1 MIKTQ
6 VRNTKVANNNSQ
18 VNKIRSH
25 VLVPAEGK
33 QLHHRHC
40 RHDHHHLH
48 DVQASTRIWPIIIII
63 ILTIILTIVITIIII
78 LTNRQAQ
85 GSGRSSS
92 PLSLFSWQQ
101 LLCSSLSGT
110 SSPYQCFCNRP
121 TIFFNKT
128 VLSQEKGN
136 IEKHYR
142 GPGLNYSLTISP
154 NTTCEYIFIRTC
166 CRNRIV

>member
-1 MIKTQ
+1 MQ
-6 VRNTKVANNNSQ
+6 
-18 VNKIRSH
+18 
-25 VLVPAEGK
+25 
-33 QLHHRHC
+33 
-40 RHDHHHLH
+40 
-48 DVQASTRIWPIIIII
+48 IIIPRSTKYDPMCLCQQKASSYI
-63 ILTIILTIVITIIII
+63 IVIVVMTIIIFM
-78 LTNRQAQ
+78 TFRPAQ

-101 LLCSSLSGT
+101 LLCSSLPGT
-110 SSPYQCFCNRP
+110 SSPYHCFCNRP

>member
-63 ILTIILTIVITIIII
+63 ILTIIITIIIILTIIITIIII

-101 LLCSSLSGT
+101 LLCSSLPGT
-110 SSPYQCFCNRP
+110 SSPYHCFCNRP

-128 VLSQEKGN
+128 VLSQ
-136 IEKHYR
+136 
-142 GPGLNYSLTISP
+142 
-154 NTTCEYIFIRTC
+154 
-166 CRNRIV
+166 